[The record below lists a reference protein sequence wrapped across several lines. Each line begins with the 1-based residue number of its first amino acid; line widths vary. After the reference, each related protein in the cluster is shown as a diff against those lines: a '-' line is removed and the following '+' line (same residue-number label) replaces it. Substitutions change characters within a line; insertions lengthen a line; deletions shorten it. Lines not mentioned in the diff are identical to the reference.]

1 MTLSPGSRLGP
12 YEIQSAIGAGG
23 MGEVYKARDTR
34 LDRSVA
40 IKILPSDV
48 GADPDRR
55 ARFEREARALARI
68 EHPNILAV
76 HDVGRDAAASSP
88 GAATSFAVT
97 ELLVGETLR
106 ERLARERL
114 SWRRAVEI
122 AAAVAD
128 GLAAAHGQGIVH
140 RDLKPE
146 NLFLTADGR
155 VKILDFG
162 LAATAPSP
170 DSAAET
176 GASPAGA
183 TAPGTVLGTLGYMS
197 PEQVHG
203 TEVDG
208 RADLFAL
215 GCVLYEMVAGRRAF
229 ARPTAGETLA
239 AILAA
244 PVPEL
249 SSVAT
254 DAPPDLARIVARC
267 VEKQPG
273 ARFQSAADLAFALR
287 ALLAAPVGAI
297 GAATPPPSRRR
308 AWALGG
314 FATVALAALI
324 AGAAIWWRQ
333 APAAAPVAPNA
344 GLDPAKVVVAVFDNQ
359 TGDAALDSVGLLI
372 SQTVFHRLTLIPGV
386 KAAPNPVVPVAGP
399 GLPRSALAAGGN
411 PVRNLAERTGAGLVV
426 TGSYF
431 VDGSNLRLQGQLVDA
446 ATGAVLTS
454 YEPESGDRAGPSDV
468 VERLARRV
476 MGHLALRFKA
486 GFEPYA
492 ATQRPPRYD
501 AYLEY
506 LQAASAFGADY
517 PGTIRH
523 LNDALS
529 IDPEYLEARC
539 LLAFAW
545 LNIGRPVEADAALRP
560 AEEPAALS
568 RATPQEQ
575 AHVRWARGLLDGARQ
590 AVVAARELAR
600 VSADP
605 WAWYKLGISEAG
617 VNRPRA
623 AIEAIEHIR
632 LGDMPAGSAPNTSW
646 PLANLAAYYHEV
658 AEYDKQ
664 LDAAKLG
671 QQHYPG
677 IAAFFG
683 AEVGGLVA
691 VGRLDDVD
699 GVIARAEQASLQT
712 GGTGTVLV
720 GATRELA
727 AHGHEEASRAMAL
740 RAAAWFRQRMPTAKP
755 DETAALRA
763 SLAAS
768 LLFAGGCAEAVR
780 IRGDLAREE
789 PGDLEA
795 LGDYGVTLALCGRPR
810 AEAQKIADALA
821 RIDRPFLRGGHHF
834 ARARVLAALGD
845 REDAMA
851 ALEAAFAQGQRW
863 SGLEIHLDRA
873 FAPLRDYP
881 PFIELMKPK
890 G

>member
-1 MTLSPGSRLGP
+1 MTLSPGTRLGP

-48 GADPDRR
+48 SADPDRR
-55 ARFEREARALARI
+55 ARFEREAKALARI
-68 EHPNILAV
+68 EHPNILAI
-76 HDVGRDAAASSP
+76 HDVGQQAAVSP
-88 GAATSFAVT
+88 SGTATGFAVT

-128 GLAAAHGQGIVH
+128 GLAAAHAQGIVH

-146 NLFLTADGR
+146 NLFLTAEGR

-183 TAPGTVLGTLGYMS
+183 TAPGAVLGTLGYMS
-197 PEQVHG
+197 PEQVQG

-229 ARPTAGETLA
+229 ARPTAAETLA

-249 SSVAT
+249 SSAGT
-254 DAPPDLARIVARC
+254 DAPPDLGPIVARC
-267 VEKQPG
+267 AEKQPG

-287 ALLAAPVGAI
+287 ALLTKPVGAI
-297 GAATPPPSRRR
+297 GVATPPPSRRR

-314 FATVALAALI
+314 VATVALAAL
-324 AGAAIWWRQ
+324 AVGAAMWWPP
-333 APAAAPVAPNA
+333 APAATPVASND

-359 TGDAALDSVGLLI
+359 TGDASLDSLGLLI
-372 SQTVFHRLTLIPGV
+372 SETVFHRLTLIPGV
-386 KAAPNPVVPVAGP
+386 KVAPNPVVPTAGP
-399 GLPRSALAAGGN
+399 GLPRSALAAGGD

-426 TGSYF
+426 TGRYYLEGPN
-431 VDGSNLRLQGQLVDA
+431 VRLHSRLVNA
-446 ATGAVLTS
+446 ATGAVLTT
-454 YEPESGDRAGPSDV
+454 YEPESGDRARPSDV

-476 MGHLALRFKA
+476 MGNLALRFKP

-492 ATQRPPRYD
+492 AAQRPPIYD

-506 LQAASAFGADY
+506 LQAAATFGADDS
-517 PGTIRH
+517 GTIRH
-523 LNDALS
+523 LNKALS
-529 IDPEYLEARC
+529 IDPDYVEARW
-539 LLAFAW
+539 LLWSA
-545 LNIGRPVEADAALRP
+545 LSNGGRLVEADAALRP
-560 AEEPAALS
+560 AEEPAVLS

-575 AHVRWARGLLDGARQ
+575 ANVRWARAYLDGARQ
-590 AVVAARELAR
+590 AVVAARALAN
-600 VSADP
+600 VSPDP
-605 WAWYKLGISEAG
+605 WSWYKLGASEAG

-623 AIEAIEHIR
+623 AIEAVKHIR
-632 LGDMPAGSAPNTSW
+632 IGDMPAGSAPSAWWFLN
-646 PLANLAAYYHEV
+646 NLTAYYHAV
-658 AEYDKQ
+658 GEYDRQ
-664 LDAAKLG
+664 LDAARLG

-677 IAAFFG
+677 VAAFFG
-683 AEVGGLVA
+683 AEIGGLVA
-691 VGRLDDVD
+691 VGRLDEVD
-699 GVIARAEQASLQT
+699 GVVARATQASLQN
-712 GGTGTVLV
+712 GSAGTVMI

-727 AHGHEEASRAMAL
+727 AHGHKEASSAMAL
-740 RAAAWFRQRMPTAKP
+740 RAAAWFRQRISTAAP
-755 DETAALRA
+755 DQAAALRA
-763 SLAAS
+763 PLAAS

-780 IRGDLAREE
+780 IRRDLAREK
-789 PGDLEA
+789 PDDLAA

-810 AEAQKIADALA
+810 AEARKIADALA
-821 RIDRPFLRGGHHF
+821 RVDRPFVRGRHHF
-834 ARARVLAALGD
+834 ERGRVLAALGD
-845 REDAMA
+845 REGAMA

-863 SGLEIHLDRA
+863 SGLEMHLDSA
-873 FAPLRDYP
+873 FQPLRDYP